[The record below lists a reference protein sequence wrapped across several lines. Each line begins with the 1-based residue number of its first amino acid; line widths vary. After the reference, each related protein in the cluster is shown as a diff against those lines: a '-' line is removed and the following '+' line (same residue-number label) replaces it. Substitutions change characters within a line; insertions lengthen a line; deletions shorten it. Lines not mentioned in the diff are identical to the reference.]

1 MVTMAFK
8 ITNEFGLHARPAVQ
22 FVKIATQFKSE
33 IKVVTAD
40 IEANGK
46 SIMGVMMLAAAKGA
60 EITIQAEGV
69 DETEAINA
77 LGELVAR
84 GFGES

>member
-1 MVTMAFK
+1 MVAMTFK

-33 IKVVTAD
+33 IKVVNAD

-46 SIMGVMMLAAAKGA
+46 SIMGVMMLAAAKGT

-69 DETEAINA
+69 DETEAVNA
-77 LGELVAR
+77 LGELVTR
-84 GFGES
+84 GFGEY